1 MGNEVSP
8 HETTKEGVPAPWHHE
23 AFLTTTPEI
32 QDSCVLLFALL
43 GLTLVGLLTF
53 WLHRR
58 LVVAPRWST
67 RWRYAGTTLVVA
79 LTVLSVVAI
88 AGGLRWGTADDTRPV
103 AWVALTWLVVALY
116 LVLVLAAGQLL
127 ATVAWLVTPRG
138 RRATVLRWFNRTT
151 AAVALA
157 AALGTTAYGTL
168 AASNPTVTR
177 TTYTSANLPQAFDG
191 TTVALVTDLHA
202 GIVHGAG
209 FAQDVVDKVNA
220 SKPDIIVLSGDV
232 VDAPFE
238 RHRAEIAPLADLVA
252 PLGVFAVTG
261 NHEMYTGS
269 TAEWIAEWK
278 RLGIT
283 VLANDSQVVTRGGET
298 IAIAGVHDHEGTGE
312 FAPDVDRALAGTTD
326 AFTLYVAHQPLMAQE
341 SGNRGVDLQL
351 SGHTHGG
358 QVWPFELLV
367 PLQQPMV
374 EGYAVIDGV
383 PVITSRGAGTWG
395 PPVRVAAPPEIPL
408 ITLRKA

>member
-1 MGNEVSP
+1 MLPFV
-8 HETTKEGVPAPWHHE
+8 
-23 AFLTTTPEI
+23 
-32 QDSCVLLFALL
+32 VLALV
-43 GLTLVGLLTF
+43 LVGLLTF

-58 LVVAPRWST
+58 LVVAPGWAT
-67 RWRYAGTTLVVA
+67 RWRYAGTAALVV
-79 LTVLSVVAI
+79 LTALSVVAA
-88 AGGLRWGTADDTRPV
+88 AGGLRWGTADATRPV
-103 AWVALTWLVVALY
+103 AWVGLTWLVVALY
-116 LVLVLAAGQLL
+116 LVLTMAASQLL
-127 ATVAWLVTPRG
+127 AALLWLVTSRE
-138 RRATVLRWFNRTT
+138 RRATVLRRFNRVTVT
-151 AAVALA
+151 VSVA
-157 AALGTTAYGTL
+157 AALGTTGYGVVS
-168 AASNPTVTR
+168 ASNPAITR
-177 TTYTSANLPQAFDG
+177 TTHESAALPQAFDG

-202 GIVHGAG
+202 GIVHGSE
-209 FAQDVVDKVNA
+209 FAQKVVDRVNA
-220 SKPDIIVLSGDV
+220 AGPDMIVLSGDV

-238 RHRAEIAPLADLVA
+238 RHRAEIAPLADLEA

-283 VLANDSQVVTRGGET
+283 VLANDSTLVSRGGES
-298 IAIAGVHDHEGTGE
+298 IRVAGVHDHEGTGE
-312 FAPDVDRALAGTTD
+312 FAPDPDRALAGTSD

-341 SGNRGVDLQL
+341 SSERGVDLQL

-395 PPVRVAAPPEIPL
+395 PPVRVAAAPEIPL
-408 ITLRKA
+408 ITLRRA

>member
-1 MGNEVSP
+1 M
-8 HETTKEGVPAPWHHE
+8 
-23 AFLTTTPEI
+23 
-32 QDSCVLLFALL
+32 LLFALL

-58 LVVAPRWST
+58 LVVAPGWAT
-67 RWRYAGTTLVVA
+67 RWRYAGTAALAVLTALALVAV
-79 LTVLSVVAI
+79 

-116 LVLVLAAGQLL
+116 LVLAMAATQL
-127 ATVAWLVTPRG
+127 VALLVWLGTPREK
-138 RRATVLRWFNRTT
+138 RPTVLRRFNKAT
-151 AAVALA
+151 VVVSIA
-157 AALGTTAYGTL
+157 AALGTTAYGVVSAGT
-168 AASNPTVTR
+168 PTITR
-177 TTYTSANLPQAFDG
+177 TTHESAALPQAFDG

-202 GIVHGAG
+202 GIVHGSE
-209 FAQDVVDKVNA
+209 FAQKVVDRVNA
-220 SKPDIIVLSGDV
+220 ANPDMIVLSGDV

-238 RHRAEIAPLADLVA
+238 RHRSEIAPLADLKA

-269 TAEWIAEWK
+269 TSEWVAEWK

-283 VLANDSQVVTRGGET
+283 VLGNASQTVTRGAE
-298 IAIAGVHDHEGTGE
+298 AITVAGVHDHEGTGE
-312 FAPDVDRALAGTTD
+312 FAPDPDRALVGTAD

-341 SGNRGVDLQL
+341 SSDRGVDLQL

-395 PPVRVAAPPEIPL
+395 PPVRVAAAPEIPL

>member
-1 MGNEVSP
+1 MP
-8 HETTKEGVPAPWHHE
+8 
-23 AFLTTTPEI
+23 
-32 QDSCVLLFALL
+32 LFAVIALVL
-43 GLTLVGLLTF
+43 VALLTL

-58 LVVAPRWST
+58 LVVAPGWAT
-67 RWRYAGTTLVVA
+67 RWWYAGSAALVAFTGLAVLA
-79 LTVLSVVAI
+79 L
-88 AGGLRWGTADDTRPV
+88 AGGLRWGSADDTRPF
-103 AWVALTWLVVALY
+103 AWVGLTWLVVALY
-116 LVLVLAAGQLL
+116 LALALATGQLL
-127 ATVAWLVTPRG
+127 AVLIWLVTAREHRP
-138 RRATVLRWFNRTT
+138 TVLRRFNRIT
-151 AAVALA
+151 ALVALA
-157 AALGTTAYGTL
+157 AALGTTAYGVV
-168 AASNPTVTR
+168 AAADPTITRVTH
-177 TTYTSANLPQAFDG
+177 TSAALPQAFDG

-202 GIVHGAG
+202 GIVHGSE
-209 FAQDVVDKVNA
+209 FTQKVVDRVNA
-220 SKPDIIVLSGDV
+220 GKPDLVVLSGDV

-238 RHRAEIAPLADLVA
+238 RHRSEIAPLAGLVA

-283 VLANDSQVVTRGGET
+283 VLANSSEVLSRDGET
-298 IAIAGVHDHEGTGE
+298 ITIAGVHDHAGTGE
-312 FAPDVDRALAGTTD
+312 FSPDPARALAGTAD

-341 SGNRGVDLQL
+341 SSGRGVDLQL

-358 QVWPFELLV
+358 QVWPFDLLV

-383 PVITSRGAGTWG
+383 PVITSRGVGTWG
-395 PPVRVAAPPEIPL
+395 PPVRVAAAPEVPL

>member
-1 MGNEVSP
+1 M
-8 HETTKEGVPAPWHHE
+8 
-23 AFLTTTPEI
+23 
-32 QDSCVLLFALL
+32 LLFALV
-43 GLTLVGLLTF
+43 GLILVGLLTF

-58 LVVAPRWST
+58 LVVAPGWAT
-67 RWRYAGTTLVVA
+67 RWRYAGTAVLVL
-79 LTVLSVVAI
+79 LTALSVVAQ

-116 LVLVLAAGQLL
+116 LVLAMAVSQLL
-127 ATVAWLVTPRG
+127 AALIWLVTSRERRPAVLR
-138 RRATVLRWFNRTT
+138 RFNRATALV
-151 AAVALA
+151 AVT
-157 AALGTTAYGTL
+157 AALGTTAYGIV
-168 AASNPTVTR
+168 AAADPTITR
-177 TTYTSANLPQAFDG
+177 MTHTSADLPQSFDG

-202 GIVHGAG
+202 GIVHGEG
-209 FAQDVVDKVNA
+209 FARDVVERVNA
-220 SKPDIIVLSGDV
+220 SKPDIVVLSGDV
-232 VDAPFE
+232 VDAPFD
-238 RHRAEIAPLADLVA
+238 RHRSEIAPLADLEA

-283 VLANDSQVVTRGGET
+283 VLANDSQVVTRDGQS
-298 IAIAGVHDHEGTGE
+298 ISVAGVHDHEGTGT
-312 FAPDVDRALAGTTD
+312 FAPDPDRALAGTAD

-341 SGNRGVDLQL
+341 SGDRGVDLQL

-374 EGYAVIDGV
+374 EGFAVINGV

-395 PPVRVAAPPEIPL
+395 PPVRVAAAPEIPL
-408 ITLRKA
+408 ITFRKA

>member
-1 MGNEVSP
+1 MR
-8 HETTKEGVPAPWHHE
+8 
-23 AFLTTTPEI
+23 
-32 QDSCVLLFALL
+32 LFALL
-43 GLTLVGLLTF
+43 ALTLVGLLTF

-58 LVVAPRWST
+58 LVAAPGWAT
-67 RWRYAGTTLVVA
+67 RWRYAGTAVLVI
-79 LTVLSVVAI
+79 LSGLSVVAI
-88 AGGLRWGTADDTRPV
+88 AGGLRWGAADDTRPV

-116 LVLVLAAGQLL
+116 LVLALAATQLL
-127 ATVAWLVTPRG
+127 AAIVWLVTAREH
-138 RRATVLRWFNRTT
+138 RATVLRSFNRTT
-151 AAVALA
+151 VAVSLA
-157 AALGTTAYGTL
+157 AALGTTAYGAV
-168 AASNPTVTR
+168 AAANPTITR
-177 TTYTSANLPQAFDG
+177 TTHASANLPQAFDG

-209 FAQDVVDKVNA
+209 FAQGVVDRVNA
-220 SKPDIIVLSGDV
+220 STPDIIVLSGDV

-238 RHRAEIAPLADLVA
+238 RHRAEIAPLADLEA

-261 NHEMYTGS
+261 NHEMYSGS
-269 TAEWIAEWK
+269 TAEWVAEWK

-283 VLANDSQVVTRGGET
+283 VLANDSQVVTHEGES
-298 IAIAGVHDHEGTGE
+298 IEIAGVHDDEGTGE
-312 FAPDVDRALAGTTD
+312 FAPDPDRALAGTAD

-341 SGNRGVDLQL
+341 SSNRGIDLQL

-374 EGYAVIDGV
+374 EGFAVIDGV

-395 PPVRVAAPPEIPL
+395 PPVRVAAAPEIPL